1 MESVKSHDV
10 FTQEELDE
18 ALDRA
23 DGVPVCAGDG
33 EFTVGGSAFAR
44 AVDSVRVRVAGDAV
58 VEAGGAATV
67 HVAGDAS
74 VVVRDRVVVEAAERA
89 SVRAG
94 DQSIVRAGDATSV
107 FLSAF
112 ATGQTRGRA
121 RVSARGQTSLIATE
135 DCDVRAH
142 ERARVAAHG
151 RTVVKAWNSATVQ
164 AFDETNV
171 IAWGSASVRAVGEA
185 RVEARESSFV
195 EAGGRARVRALGA
208 SIVRARGRAAIDA
221 LGHVS
226 VTVHGPG
233 VEVTGGAVTRV
244 PVPATAEEWCEFYG
258 VEARDGVA
266 TLYKAVDR
274 DFNSYHGMSYAPGS
288 QPTAPDWD
296 GGERECGGGIHLSP
310 YPALAVP
317 RTYGATRFVA
327 CPVRLAE
334 IVTYPG
340 GDYPDTVKA
349 PGVCAPVYEVD
360 EQGRPLRALDLI

>member
-1 MESVKSHDV
+1 MESVESHDV
-10 FTQEELDE
+10 FTQEELDD
-18 ALDRA
+18 ALDRG
-23 DGVPVCAGDG
+23 DGVVPVCAGDG
-33 EFTVGGSAFAR
+33 EFTVDRSAFVQAVESAR
-44 AVDSVRVRVAGDAV
+44 IRVAGDAV

-67 HVAGDAS
+67 HAAGSAS
-74 VVVRDRVVVEAAERA
+74 VVARDRTVVEAAERA

-94 DQSIVRAGDATSV
+94 DQCIVRAGDAASV

-112 ATGQTRGRA
+112 ATGQVRGRA
-121 RVSARGQTSLIATE
+121 RATARGQTSLIATE
-135 DCDVRAH
+135 DCDVRAY

-151 RTVVKAWNSATVQ
+151 RTAVKAWDAATVQ
-164 AFDETNV
+164 AFDNTSV
-171 IAWGSASVRAVGEA
+171 STWGSASARAVGEA

-221 LGHVS
+221 LDHVS

-233 VEVTGGAVTRV
+233 VEVTGGTVTRA
-244 PVPATAEEWCEFYG
+244 PFPANAEEWCEFYG
-258 VEARDGVA
+258 VEVRNGIA
-266 TLYKAVDR
+266 TLFKAVDR

-288 QPTAPDWD
+288 QPRAPDWD

-310 YPALAVP
+310 DPALAVP

-334 IVTYPG
+334 IVTHPG

-360 EQGRPLRALDLI
+360 EQGRTI